1 MGDVQSLRLAVYRN
15 CYHNISTMKIN
26 KTYQVE
32 LSIEDCQRCLH
43 NYQFDAIWE
52 LVQQMQK
59 EGLLTSVSDVTNF
72 ALGLLKGQHS
82 TEFTELVVKYGNVY
96 WIYTPT
102 FNSGWGKLVEQYP
115 SIFELD
121 PLIKQFVDDQHGETK
136 LQVNVDGQPVD
147 NVAMLANY

>member
-1 MGDVQSLRLAVYRN
+1 
-15 CYHNISTMKIN
+15 MKIN
-26 KTYQVE
+26 KKYQVE
-32 LSIEDCQRCLH
+32 LSIEDCKRCLH

-82 TEFTELVVKYGNVY
+82 TEFTELVEKYNVY

-102 FNSGWGKLVEQYP
+102 FNSGWGKLVEQHP

-121 PLIKQFVDDQHGETK
+121 PFIKQFVDDQYGATK
-136 LQVNVDGQPVD
+136 LLVNVDGQPVD
-147 NVAMLANY
+147 NIAMLKNY

>member
-1 MGDVQSLRLAVYRN
+1 
-15 CYHNISTMKIN
+15 MKIN

-32 LSIEDCQRCLH
+32 LLIEDCQRCLH

-82 TEFTELVVKYGNVY
+82 TEFTELVEKYNVY
-96 WIYTPT
+96 WIDTPT
-102 FNSGWGKLVEQYP
+102 FNSGWGKLVEQHP

-121 PLIKQFVDDQHGETK
+121 PFIKQFVDDQYGATK
-136 LQVNVDGQPVD
+136 LLVNVDGQPVD
-147 NVAMLANY
+147 NIAMLKNY

>member
-1 MGDVQSLRLAVYRN
+1 
-15 CYHNISTMKIN
+15 MKIN

-32 LSIEDCQRCLH
+32 LLIEDCKRCLH

-82 TEFTELVVKYGNVY
+82 TEFTELVEKYNVY
-96 WIYTPT
+96 WIDTPT

-115 SIFELD
+115 SVFELD
-121 PLIKQFVDDQHGETK
+121 PLIEQYVNDKQGETK
-136 LQVNVDGQPVD
+136 LRIGIEGQVVD
-147 NVAMLANY
+147 NVAMLENY

>member
-1 MGDVQSLRLAVYRN
+1 
-15 CYHNISTMKIN
+15 MKIN

-32 LSIEDCQRCLH
+32 LLIEDCQRCLH

-82 TEFTELVVKYGNVY
+82 KEFEELVEKYNVY
-96 WIYTPT
+96 WIDTPT
-102 FNSGWGKLVEQYP
+102 FNSGWGKLVEQHP
-115 SIFELD
+115 SVFELD
-121 PLIKQFVDDQHGETK
+121 PFIKQFVDDQYGKTK
-136 LQVNVDGQPVD
+136 LQVNVDTQTAD
-147 NVAMLANY
+147 ILQILANY